1 MDKLKLK
8 VTVDKLLGAVSVLD
22 ERAEPTSQEEF
33 LQRSYEHDV
42 VIAEIYADDAITE
55 KEIEFD

>member
-8 VTVDKLLGAVSVLD
+8 VTVDKLLDAVSVLD

-33 LQRSYEHDV
+33 LQRSNEHDV
-42 VIAEIYADDAITE
+42 VIAEIYADDTITE